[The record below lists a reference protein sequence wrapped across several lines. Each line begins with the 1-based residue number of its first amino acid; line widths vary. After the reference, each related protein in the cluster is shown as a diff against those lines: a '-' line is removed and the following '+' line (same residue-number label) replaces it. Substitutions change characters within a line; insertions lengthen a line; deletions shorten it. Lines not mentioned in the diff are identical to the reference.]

1 MFFVSL
7 LVGILAV
14 VFSVFLIFQIKKT
27 PPQSEESLMFSRLIK
42 QGAKVFLMRQFRA
55 VALLALIITLFIA
68 VFGGQAQEV
77 WLFIIG
83 LLVATG
89 AALFAIFVS
98 SETNIRTAEAAK
110 DDFKES
116 FQIALAGGQ
125 AVSLFVIGFGLFGLV
140 VAYYWATEPLALIYY
155 VFGVSL
161 IAFFI
166 RIGGGIYTKSADIAA
181 DSVGKLEE
189 NIPEDDCRNP
199 AVLADQVGDNVGDLA
214 GTSADLLES
223 FLSSV
228 VAAMILGS
236 FIGKAYL
243 TFPLWLAALSL
254 LACFIGS
261 FLIRL
266 PKEELREEAEVRSVE
281 RAVGRGKLLAAGLF
295 LACAAVISLRCFGQW
310 QYFLIVLI
318 GLLAGLAIGALSG
331 RYTMPGGR
339 MVSRVVSS
347 SRQGAAS
354 VLSEGMYAGLIST
367 FIPALIVS
375 MTIFLAYHLGGFYG
389 VAIGAVG
396 VLGTLVIELTAG
408 AFGPMVDNAGGIVQA
423 LKLGPAAR
431 KRTETLDSIGN
442 SMAAVGKSF
451 AITAAAFTAV
461 AWLSIYLRQT
471 LADSVSFLNPSILAG
486 LLLGASLTF
495 LFCALII
502 RSVNIGARQMI
513 EESRRQLRE
522 TVGLKEGRAEADYR
536 QPIKLATSNALRGL
550 IGPGVIALLIPLSV
564 GWWLGPETMG
574 GILAGSLITAFP
586 LALFMAHSGA
596 IWDNAKKRVEA
607 ESDDIAAHQ
616 AALAGDLVGDPLKD
630 AAAPALNILIKLI
643 GVVTLIFVSLFVL

>member
-1 MFFVSL
+1 MFLVSL
-7 LVGILAV
+7 LAGILAI
-14 VFSVFLIFQIKKT
+14 VFSVFLIFQIKGVS
-27 PPQSEESLMFSRLIK
+27 PESEEVLKFGQLIK
-42 QGAKVFLMRQFRA
+42 QGARIFLVRQFRA
-55 VALLALIITLFIA
+55 VALLATIVALFIA

-77 WLFIIG
+77 WLFVVG
-83 LLVATG
+83 LLIAAG
-89 AALFAIFVS
+89 AALFAVFVS
-98 SETNIRTAEAAK
+98 AETSVRTAEAAK
-110 DDFKES
+110 SDFKKS
-116 FQIALAGGQ
+116 FQIALTGGQ
-125 AVSLFVIGFGLFGLV
+125 AVSLFVIGFGLLGLV
-140 VAYYWATEPLALIYY
+140 VAYHWAAEPLSLIYY

-161 IAFFI
+161 IAFFT
-166 RIGGGIYTKSADIAA
+166 RIGGGIYTKSADIGA
-181 DSVGKLEE
+181 DSSGKLEE
-189 NIPEDDCRNP
+189 NIPEDDRRNP

-214 GTSADLLES
+214 GTSSDLLET

-228 VAAMILGS
+228 VAAMVLGS

-254 LACFIGS
+254 LACFVGN

-266 PKEELREEAEVRSVE
+266 PKEELSEAEEARSVE
-281 RAVGRGKLLAAGLF
+281 RAIGRGKLLAAGLF
-295 LACAAVISLRCFGQW
+295 LICAAVVSLRCFDQW

-318 GLLAGLAIGALSG
+318 GLLAGLSIGALSG

-339 MVSRVVSS
+339 MVSRVVSA
-347 SRQGAAS
+347 SRQGPAS
-354 VLSEGMYAGLIST
+354 VISEGMYAGLVSA

-375 MTIFLAYHLGGFYG
+375 MTIFFAYYLGGFYG

-396 VLGTLVIELTAG
+396 VLGTLVIELTAD
-408 AFGPMVDNAGGIVQA
+408 AFGPMVDNAGGIVQT
-423 LKLGPAAR
+423 LQLGQAAR
-431 KRTETLDSIGN
+431 QRTETLDSIGN

-451 AITAAAFTAV
+451 AITAAAFTVV

-471 LADSVSFLNPSILAG
+471 LADSVSFLNSSILAG

-502 RSVNIGARQMI
+502 RSVNVGAGQI
-513 EESRRQLRE
+513 VEESRRQFRE
-522 TVGLKEGRAEADYR
+522 MAGLKEGQTEADYHR
-536 QPIKLATSNALRGL
+536 PIKLAAGNALRGL
-550 IGPGVIALLIPLSV
+550 IGPGILALLIPLLV

-607 ESDDIAAHQ
+607 ENDDSAACQ
-616 AALAGDLVGDPLKD
+616 AALAGDLVGDPFKD
-630 AAAPALNILIKLI
+630 AAAPALNILIKLM
-643 GVVTLIFVSLFVL
+643 GVITLIFVSLFIL